1 MRILLFIIVM
11 VSVSCTDMFDYSPYI
26 VDFSPENSY
35 VNARNIEK
43 LKGQIHDDT
52 ITIAVTGDT
61 HRAYDETASFVEYVS
76 RMPRIDLLIHTGDF
90 SDFGLPKQYEW
101 INNILLRLKS
111 PYFVTVGNHDLVG
124 NGSYAYEKMFGEMNF
139 SFIYSTVKFIF
150 INTNSREYKFNGLVP
165 DIKWFGSE
173 LMPGS
178 EFERAVVVFHTP
190 PFDEDFDNSLETEF
204 HSVIARYG
212 NVLFALHGH
221 THKHEI
227 TEPYQDNIPYINTYG
242 VQQQSF
248 YIIQISNDEF
258 SIETV
263 AF

>member
-1 MRILLFIIVM
+1 MRILLFIIALA
-11 VSVSCTDMFDYSPYI
+11 SVSCTDMFDYSPYI

-35 VNARNIEK
+35 VNACNIEK
-43 LKGQIHDDT
+43 LKGQAADDT

-61 HRAYDETASFVEYVS
+61 HRAYDETASFVAYVS
-76 RMPRIDLLIHTGDF
+76 RRPQIDLVIHTGDF

-165 DIKWFGSE
+165 DINWLKNE
-173 LMPGS
+173 LRPVS
-178 EFERAVVVFHTP
+178 EFEKAVVVFHTP
-190 PFDEDFDNSLETEF
+190 PFDDDFDSSLETEF
-204 HSVIARYG
+204 HSMIAMNG
-212 NVLFALHGH
+212 NVLFTLHG
-221 THKHEI
+221 
-227 TEPYQDNIPYINTYG
+227 
-242 VQQQSF
+242 
-248 YIIQISNDEF
+248 QIGRASCRAR
-258 SIETV
+258 V
-263 AF
+263 